1 MATATLNKPAA
12 KGGSF
17 LLESPLP
24 QDVFTPA
31 DLSDD
36 QKLIGQTAEEFVTK
50 EVMPLVKELENKKP
64 GLMAEMVR
72 KGAEL
77 GIMSGGIPEEYGGA
91 GLDKIATTVLTEKLS
106 IYGGFAVTHGAHAG
120 IGTLPIVYF
129 GTEEQ
134 KKKYLPKL
142 ASAEMIGAYCLSE
155 PQAGSDA
162 QNSLTRAELNPEG
175 THYILNGQKMWITN
189 GGFADLY
196 IVFAKVDGE
205 KFTAFIVERAFPGCK
220 PGNEEHKMGIH
231 GSSTTPV
238 FLENCKVPKDNVL
251 HEIGRGHI
259 VAFNILN
266 AGRFTLGASAIG
278 GSKHVLMSASKYT
291 KERKAFGKQIG
302 EFGLMKEKL
311 AEMAIQLFAVES
323 MVYRSAGNI
332 EAAMAAASAS
342 GGDPSQIGVNK
353 IQSTMKVLEEYAIE
367 SSIAKVYGS
376 EMLDF
381 VVDEAVQIFGG
392 YGFHEDYPVCRAY
405 RDSRINRIFEGTN
418 EINRMLIIQMLMK
431 RAMGGQLALIPAAM
445 KLADEIL
452 AGPSFEEAPE
462 GVLAE
467 ESRVVAN
474 AKKMFLQAAGGAV
487 QKFREK
493 LADEQELIG
502 ALSNSVMEVYAME
515 SCLLRAQ
522 KAAAAKGEAAS
533 SVMIDAARV
542 FIADAAERLEHE
554 AKRAIAAVHEG
565 DMLTTQMAVLK
576 RFGKRG
582 AVDTIALRRNV
593 AAAVQ
598 AQDRYPF
605 EGR

>member
-1 MATATLNKPAA
+1 MATATFSKPAA
-12 KGGSF
+12 RGGSF
-17 LLESPLP
+17 LLESPSP
-24 QDVFTPA
+24 GDVFTPA
-31 DLSDD
+31 DLTDD
-36 QKLIGQTAEEFVTK
+36 QKLIGQTAEEFVVK
-50 EVMPLVKELENKKP
+50 EVLPLVKDLENKKS
-64 GLMAEMVR
+64 GLMPSLVK
-72 KGAEL
+72 KGGEL
-77 GIMSGGIPEEYGGA
+77 GLMGGGVPEDYGGA

-142 ASAEMIGAYCLSE
+142 ATGELIGAYCLSE

-162 QNSLTRAELNPEG
+162 QNSLTRAELNSEG

-189 GGFADLY
+189 GGFADVY
-196 IVFAKVDGE
+196 VVFAKINGE
-205 KFTAFIVERAFPGCK
+205 KFTAFIVERTFPGFK

-231 GSSTTPV
+231 GSSTTPI
-238 FLENCKVPKDNVL
+238 FLENCKVPKENVL

-259 VAFNILN
+259 VAFNVLN
-266 AGRFTLGASAIG
+266 AGRFTLGASCVG
-278 GSKHVLMSASKYT
+278 GAKNVLSTSSKYA

-302 EFGLMKEKL
+302 DFGLIREKL
-311 AEMAIQLFAVES
+311 AEMAIQIFAVES

-332 EAAMAAASAS
+332 EAAMAAASVS
-342 GGDPSQIGVNK
+342 GGDK
-353 IQSTMKVLEEYAIE
+353 IQSAMKVLEEYAIE

-376 EMLDF
+376 EMLDY

-392 YGFHEDYPVCRAY
+392 YGFHEEYPVCRAY

-431 RAMGGQLALIPAAM
+431 RAMGGQLPLIPAAM

-462 GVLAE
+462 GVLADE
-467 ESRVVAN
+467 GRVLAN

-493 LADEQELIG
+493 LADEQELIA
-502 ALSNSVMEVYAME
+502 ALSNIVMEIYAME

-522 KAAAAKGEAAS
+522 KAVAAKGESATQTL
-533 SVMIDAARV
+533 IDAARV
-542 FIADAAERLEHE
+542 FIAEAAERVEHE
-554 AKRAIAAVHEG
+554 AKRAVTAVSEG

-576 RFGKRG
+576 RFGKR
-582 AVDTIALRRNV
+582 APVDTIALRRGV

>member
-1 MATATLNKPAA
+1 MATATFTKPAA

-24 QDVFTPA
+24 GDVFTPA
-31 DLSDD
+31 DLTDD
-36 QKLIGQTAEEFVTK
+36 QKLIGQTAEEFVVK
-50 EVMPLVKELENKKP
+50 EVLPLVKDLENKKA
-64 GLMAEMVR
+64 GLMPSLVK
-72 KGAEL
+72 KGGEL
-77 GIMSGGIPEEYGGA
+77 GLMGGGVPEEYGGA

-142 ASAEMIGAYCLSE
+142 ATGELIGAYCLSE

-162 QNSLTRAELNPEG
+162 QNSLTRAELNSEG

-189 GGFADLY
+189 GGFADVY
-196 IVFAKVDGE
+196 VVFAKINGE
-205 KFTAFIVERAFPGCK
+205 KFTAFIVERSFPGFK
-220 PGNEEHKMGIH
+220 AGNEEHKMGIH
-231 GSSTTPV
+231 GSSTTPI
-238 FLENCKVPKDNVL
+238 FLENCKVPKENVL

-259 VAFNILN
+259 VAFNVLN
-266 AGRFTLGASAIG
+266 AGRFTLGASCVG
-278 GSKHVLMSASKYT
+278 GAKNVLSTSSKYA

-302 EFGLMKEKL
+302 DFGLIREKL
-311 AEMAIQLFAVES
+311 AEMAIQIFAVES

-332 EAAMAAASAS
+332 EAAMAAASVS
-342 GGDPSQIGVNK
+342 GGDK
-353 IQSTMKVLEEYAIE
+353 IQSAMKVLEEYAIE

-376 EMLDF
+376 EMLDY

-392 YGFHEDYPVCRAY
+392 YGFHEEYPVCRAY

-431 RAMGGQLALIPAAM
+431 RAMGGQLPLIPAAM

-452 AGPSFEEAPE
+452 AGPSFDDASE
-462 GVLAE
+462 GVLGDEA
-467 ESRVVAN
+467 RVLAN

-493 LADEQELIG
+493 LADEQELIA
-502 ALSNSVMEVYAME
+502 ALSNIVMEIYAME

-522 KAAAAKGEAAS
+522 KAAAAKGESATQTL
-533 SVMIDAARV
+533 IDAARV
-542 FIADAAERLEHE
+542 FIAEAAERVEHE
-554 AKRAIAAVHEG
+554 AKRAVTAVNEG

-576 RFGKRG
+576 RFGKRPP
-582 AVDTIALRRNV
+582 VDTIALRRAV

>member
-1 MATATLNKPAA
+1 MATATLTKPAA

-17 LLESPLP
+17 LLESP
-24 QDVFTPA
+24 QAGDVFTPA

-36 QKLIGQTAEEFVTK
+36 QRLIGQTAEEFVLK
-50 EVMPLVKELENKKP
+50 EVFPLIKDLENKKA
-64 GLMAEMVR
+64 GLMASLVK
-72 KGAEL
+72 KGGEVGL
-77 GIMSGGIPEEYGGA
+77 MGGGVPEEYGGA
-91 GLDKIATTVLTEKLS
+91 GLDKISTTVLTEKLS

-129 GTEEQ
+129 GTEDQ

-142 ASAEMIGAYCLSE
+142 ATGEWIGAYCLSE

-162 QNSLTRAELNPEG
+162 QNSLTRAELNAEG

-189 GGFADLY
+189 GGFADVY

-205 KFTAFIVERAFPGCK
+205 KFTAFIVERTFPGFK

-231 GSSTTPV
+231 GSSTTPI
-238 FLENCKVPKDNVL
+238 FLENCKVPKENLL

-266 AGRFTLGASAIG
+266 AGRFTLGASCVG
-278 GSKHVLMSASKYT
+278 GSKHVLMTSSKYC
-291 KERKAFGKQIG
+291 KERKAFHKQIG
-302 EFGLMKEKL
+302 EFGMMKEKL
-311 AEMAIQLFAVES
+311 AEMAIQIFAVES

-332 EAAMAAASAS
+332 EAAMAAASGS
-342 GGDPSQIGVNK
+342 GDK
-353 IQSTMKVLEEYAIE
+353 IQNSMKVLEEYAIE

-381 VVDEAVQIFGG
+381 VVDEGVQIFGG
-392 YGFHEDYPVCRAY
+392 YGFHEEYPVCRAY

-431 RAMGGQLALIPAAM
+431 RAMGGQLPLIPAAM

-452 AGPSFEEAPE
+452 AGPSFEEAPD
-462 GVLAE
+462 GVLADE
-467 ESRVVAN
+467 TRVVAN
-474 AKKMFLQAAGGAV
+474 SKKMFLQAAGGAV

-502 ALSNSVMEVYAME
+502 ALSNMVMEIYAME

-522 KAAAAKGEAAS
+522 KAAAARGEVATQT
-533 SVMIDAARV
+533 MIDAARV
-542 FIADAAERLEHE
+542 FINDAAERVEHE

-576 RFGKRG
+576 RFGKR
-582 AVDTIALRRNV
+582 APVDTIALRRRV

-598 AQDRYPF
+598 AQDRYPL

>member
-1 MATATLNKPAA
+1 MATATLNRTAA
-12 KGGSF
+12 KGGGF
-17 LLESPLP
+17 LLESPAP
-24 QDVFTPA
+24 EDVFTPA

-36 QKLIGQTAEEFVTK
+36 QRLIGQTAEEFVVK
-50 EVMPLVKELENKKP
+50 EVLPLVKDLESKKP
-64 GLMAEMVR
+64 GLMAQLVR
-72 KGAEL
+72 KGAEVGL
-77 GIMSGGIPEEYGGA
+77 MGGGIPEEYGGA
-91 GLDKIATTVLTEKLS
+91 GLDKISTTVLTEKIS

-142 ASAEMIGAYCLSE
+142 ASAEYIGAYCLSE

-162 QNSLTRAELNPEG
+162 QNSLTRAVLNKEG

-189 GGFADLY
+189 GGFADLFV
-196 IVFAKVDGE
+196 VFAKIDGE

-220 PGNEEHKMGIH
+220 PGNEEDKMGIH

-238 FLENCKVPKDNVL
+238 FLENCAVPKENLL
-251 HEIGRGHI
+251 HETGRGHI

-266 AGRFTLGASAIG
+266 AGRFTLGASCVG
-278 GSKHVLMSASKYT
+278 GAKHVLMTASKYA
-291 KERKAFGKQIG
+291 KERRAFGRQIG
-302 EFGLMKEKL
+302 DFGLMKEKL
-311 AEMAIQLFAVES
+311 ANMAVRIFAVES

-332 EAAMAAASAS
+332 EAATSSAS
-342 GGDPSQIGVNK
+342 GDKVAHS
-353 IQSTMKVLEEYAIE
+353 MKVLEEYAIE

-431 RAMGGQLALIPAAM
+431 RAMGGQLPLIPAAM

-452 AGPSFEEAPE
+452 AGPAFEDTPE
-462 GVLAE
+462 GVLAGE
-467 ESRVVAN
+467 ARVVAN

-487 QKFREK
+487 QKYRDK
-493 LADEQELIG
+493 LADEQELVA
-502 ALSNSVMEVYAME
+502 ALANIVMEIYAME

-522 KAAAAKGEAAS
+522 KAAKKNATGAAIMA
-533 SVMIDAARV
+533 DAARA
-542 FIADAAERLEHE
+542 FINDAAERAEHE
-554 AKRAIAAVHEG
+554 AKRVIAAVHEG
-565 DMLTTQMAVLK
+565 DMLTTQMAVLRRFAK
-576 RFGKRG
+576 RSP
-582 AVDTIALRRNV
+582 VDTIALRRSV

-598 AQDRYPF
+598 SQDRYPF

>member
-1 MATATLNKPAA
+1 MATATVTKTAA

-17 LLESPLP
+17 LLESPLAH
-24 QDVFTPA
+24 DVFTPA
-31 DLSDD
+31 DLTDD
-36 QKLIGQTAEEFVTK
+36 QRLIGQTAEEFVLK
-50 EVMPLVKELENKKP
+50 EVFPFIKDLENKKP
-64 GLMAEMVR
+64 GLMAELVR
-72 KGAEL
+72 KGGEVGL
-77 GIMSGGIPEEYGGA
+77 MGGGVPEQFGGA

-142 ASAEMIGAYCLSE
+142 ATAELIGAYCLSE

-162 QNSLTRAELNPEG
+162 QNSLTRAELNKEG

-189 GGFADLY
+189 GGFADVY

-205 KFTAFIVERAFPGCK
+205 KFTAFIVERNFPGFK

-231 GSSTTPV
+231 GSSTTPI
-238 FLENCKVPKDNVL
+238 FLENCKVPKENVL

-266 AGRFTLGASAIG
+266 AGRFTLGASAVG
-278 GSKHVLMSASKYT
+278 GSKHVMATASKYA

-302 EFGLMKEKL
+302 DFGMMKEKL
-311 AEMAIQLFAVES
+311 AEMAIQIFAVES

-332 EAAMAAASAS
+332 DTAMAAASAS
-342 GGDPSQIGVNK
+342 GGDK

-381 VVDEAVQIFGG
+381 VVDEGVQIFGG

-452 AGPSFEEAPE
+452 AGPSFEETPE

-467 ESRVVAN
+467 EARVVAN

-493 LADEQELIG
+493 LAEEQELIG
-502 ALSNSVMEVYAME
+502 ALSNVVMEIYAME

-522 KAAAAKGEAAS
+522 KAAAAKGEATTQT
-533 SVMIDAARV
+533 MIDATRV
-542 FIADAAERLEHE
+542 FIADAAERVEHE
-554 AKRAIAAVHEG
+554 AKRAIAAVNEG

-582 AVDTIALRRNV
+582 AVDTIALRRRV

-598 AQDRYPF
+598 AQDKYPF

>member
-1 MATATLNKPAA
+1 MATATLNRTAA

-17 LLESPLP
+17 LLESPAP
-24 QDVFTPA
+24 AEVFTPA
-31 DLSDD
+31 DLTDD
-36 QKLIGQTAEEFVTK
+36 QKLIGQTAEEFVVK
-50 EVMPLVKELENKKP
+50 EVLPFVKDLENKKP

-72 KGAEL
+72 KAAEVGL
-77 GIMSGGIPEEYGGA
+77 VSGGIPEEYGGA

-142 ASAEMIGAYCLSE
+142 ASAELIGAYCLSE

-162 QNSLTRAELNPEG
+162 QNALTRAELNKEG

-196 IVFAKVDGE
+196 VIFAKVDGE
-205 KFTAFIVERAFPGCK
+205 KFTAFIVERAYPGCK

-231 GSSTTPV
+231 GSSTTPI
-238 FLENCKVPKDNVL
+238 FLENCKVPKENVL

-259 VAFNILN
+259 VAFNVLN

-278 GSKHVLMSASKYT
+278 GSKHVLTTASKYT

-302 EFGLMKEKL
+302 DFGLMKEKL

-332 EAAMAAASAS
+332 EAAMSAAESAGS
-342 GGDPSQIGVNK
+342 ADKVAT
-353 IQSTMKVLEEYAIE
+353 TMKVLEEYAIE

-405 RDSRINRIFEGTN
+405 RDSRVNRIFEGTN
-418 EINRMLIIQMLMK
+418 EINRMLIIQMLLK
-431 RAMGGQLALIPAAM
+431 RAMGGSLPLIPAAM

-462 GVLAE
+462 GVLADE
-467 ESRVVAN
+467 ARVIAN
-474 AKKMFLQAAGGAV
+474 AKKIFLQAAGGAV

-493 LADEQELIG
+493 LAEEQELVA
-502 ALSNSVMEVYAME
+502 ALANIVMEVYAME
-515 SCLLRAQ
+515 SSLLRAQ
-522 KAAAAKGEAAS
+522 KAAAARGEAAA

-542 FIADAAERLEHE
+542 FIADAAERVDHE
-554 AKRAIAAVHEG
+554 ARRALAAVHEG

-576 RFGKRG
+576 RFGKRS
-582 AVDTIALRRNV
+582 AVDTIGLRRKV

-598 AQDRYPF
+598 SQDRYPF
-605 EGR
+605 EGK

>member
-1 MATATLNKPAA
+1 MATSTVTKGAA

-17 LLESPLP
+17 LLDASLP

-31 DLSDD
+31 DLTDD

-50 EVMPLVKELENKKP
+50 EVMPLVKDLENKKP
-64 GLMAEMVR
+64 GLMAELVR

-77 GIMSGGIPEEYGGA
+77 GIMSGGIPEQYGGA

-106 IYGGFAVTHGAHAG
+106 IYGGFAVTHGAHGG

-162 QNSLTRAELNPEG
+162 QNSLTRAELNKEG

-196 IVFAKVDGE
+196 VVFAKVDGE
-205 KFTAFIVERAFPGCK
+205 KFTAFIVERTFPGCK

-238 FLENCKVPKDNVL
+238 FLENCKVPKENVL

-259 VAFNILN
+259 VAFNVLN
-266 AGRFTLGASAIG
+266 AGRFTLGASAVG
-278 GSKHVLMSASKYT
+278 GAKYVMAASSKYT

-311 AEMAIQLFAVES
+311 AEMAIRIFAVES
-323 MVYRSAGNI
+323 MVYRSAGNMDL
-332 EAAMAAASAS
+332 AMAAASAS
-342 GGDPSQIGVNK
+342 GGDK

-381 VVDEAVQIFGG
+381 VVDEGVQIFGG

-452 AGPSFEEAPE
+452 AGPSFEDAPE

-474 AKKMFLQAAGGAV
+474 AKKMFLQAAGGAL

-502 ALSNSVMEVYAME
+502 ALSNVVMEVYAME

-522 KAAAAKGEAAS
+522 KAAAAKGEAAAG
-533 SVMIDAARV
+533 VMIDAARV
-542 FIADAAERLEHE
+542 FIADAAERVEHE
-554 AKRAIAAVHEG
+554 AKRAIAAVNEG

-582 AVDTIALRRNV
+582 AVDTIALRRKV

>member
-1 MATATLNKPAA
+1 MASSVLSKPAA

-17 LLESPLP
+17 LLESPAP

-31 DLSDD
+31 DLTDD
-36 QKLIGQTAEEFVTK
+36 QKLIGQTAEEFVLK
-50 EVMPLVKELENKKP
+50 EVFPHIKDLEAKKP
-64 GLMAEMVR
+64 GLMAELTR
-72 KGAEL
+72 KAAEL
-77 GIMSGGIPEEYGGA
+77 GLMSGGTPEEYGGA
-91 GLDKIATTVLTEKLS
+91 GLDKVASTVLTEKIS
-106 IYGGFAVTHGAHAG
+106 IYGGFATTHGAHAG

-142 ASAEMIGAYCLSE
+142 ASGEFIGAYCLSE

-162 QNSLTRAELNPEG
+162 QNLLTRAELSSDG
-175 THYILNGQKMWITN
+175 SHYILNGQKMWITN
-189 GGFADLY
+189 GGFADLF

-205 KFTAFIVERAFPGCK
+205 KLSAFLVEKSFPGCK

-238 FLENCKVPKDNVL
+238 FLENCKVPKENLL

-259 VAFNILN
+259 VAFNVLN
-266 AGRFTLGASAIG
+266 AGRFTLGASCVG
-278 GSKHVLMSASKYT
+278 GSKYVIMTASKYA

-311 AEMAIQLFAVES
+311 AEMAVRIFAVDS
-323 MVYRSAGNI
+323 MIYRTAGNI
-332 EAAMAAASAS
+332 EAAMIAASGS
-342 GGDPSQIGVNK
+342 GNK
-353 IQSTMKVLEEYAIE
+353 AQNTMKVLEEYAIE

-431 RAMGGQLALIPAAM
+431 RAMGGQLPLIPAAM

-452 AGPSFEEAPE
+452 AGPSFEETPA

-467 ESRVVAN
+467 EARVIAD
-474 AKKMFLQAAGGAV
+474 AKKMFLQGAGGAV

-493 LADEQELIG
+493 LAEEQELIG
-502 ALSNSVMEVYAME
+502 ALANMVMEIYAME

-522 KAAAAKGEAAS
+522 KAASSKGEAAS

-542 FIADAAERLEHE
+542 FIADAAERVDHE

-565 DMLTTQMAVLK
+565 DMLITQMAVLK
-576 RFGKRG
+576 RFGKRP
-582 AVDTIALRRNV
+582 AVDTIALHRRV